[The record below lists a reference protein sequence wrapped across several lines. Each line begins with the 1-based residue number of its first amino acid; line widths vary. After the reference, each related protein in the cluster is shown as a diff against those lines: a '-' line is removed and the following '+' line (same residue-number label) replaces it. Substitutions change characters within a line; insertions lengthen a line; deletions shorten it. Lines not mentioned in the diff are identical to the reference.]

1 MKESQPLRKGVLT
14 LGCCCTFELQLL
26 GLHDNNDTLRLS
38 DPWTKVGWGE
48 TSFLP
53 DRKPKSSKKP
63 SGGGSFVDTSP
74 EKRNLL
80 TTRMFC

>member
-26 GLHDNNDTLRLS
+26 GLHDNNDTLS